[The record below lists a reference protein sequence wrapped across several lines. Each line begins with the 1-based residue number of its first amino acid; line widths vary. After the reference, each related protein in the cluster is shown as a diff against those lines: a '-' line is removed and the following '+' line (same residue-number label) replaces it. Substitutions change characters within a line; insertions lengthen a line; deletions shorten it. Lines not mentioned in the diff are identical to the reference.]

1 MSEWNSAENATHF
14 ATVAFYVAIFLVVVS
29 IDFCSRTR
37 GEINGDLAEI
47 FTRNT
52 SVIWLHEG
60 RRPVAGSVTILTR
73 EPLFQ
78 GTTIN
83 CRGEEKPRLGN
94 ALINILLIL
103 HEIIAPLR
111 LLANNL
117 PKSVDRIYDRPDEL
131 SHELSFQSYV
141 PVCCLFYINT
151 FSF

>member
-141 PVCCLFYINT
+141 PV
-151 FSF
+151 

>member
-1 MSEWNSAENATHF
+1 MQFRGKRNAFCNCSA
-14 ATVAFYVAIFLVVVS
+14 VFLVVVKTDS
-29 IDFCSRTR
+29 CTRTHNEVKR
-37 GEINGDLAEI
+37 DLAEI

-60 RRPVAGSVTILTR
+60 RRPVADSVTILTR

-83 CRGEEKPRLGN
+83 CRDEDKPRMLGN

-117 PKSVDRIYDRPDEL
+117 PKSVDRIYDHQDEL
-131 SHELSFQSYV
+131 SHELSFQSYA
-141 PVCCLFYINT
+141 LSAIYFI
-151 FSF
+151 